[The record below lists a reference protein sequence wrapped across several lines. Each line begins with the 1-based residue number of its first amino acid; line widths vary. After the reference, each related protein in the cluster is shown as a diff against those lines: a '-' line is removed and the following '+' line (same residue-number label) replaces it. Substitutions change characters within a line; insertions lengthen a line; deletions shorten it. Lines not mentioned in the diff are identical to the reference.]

1 MESKPNQQKTYP
13 GFAKKP
19 WQQGISRNAPT
30 FKSFANKG
38 MNVRLLQMY
47 SGKKGK

>member
-1 MESKPNQQKTYP
+1 MENKTNQQKTYP

-19 WQQGISRNAPT
+19 WQASKKQHP